1 MLNRYDIRSVAST
14 SEGRLVKWRERVA
27 GMCKLVMKSLLGSGG
42 RLRNVHKSHAWME
55 QLHTMVEGYL
65 FSLISNK
72 LMWGIQM
79 ICTEEDQQLERCLLR
94 YRHIDPK
101 V

>member
-1 MLNRYDIRSVAST
+1 M
-14 SEGRLVKWRERVA
+14 
-27 GMCKLVMKSLLGSGG
+27 
-42 RLRNVHKSHAWME
+42 
-55 QLHTMVEGYL
+55 EGYL
-65 FSLISNK
+65 FGLISNK

-101 V
+101 VTLTPKEPFPG